1 MKILIIEPQCIK
13 HQHVPINSAIILR
26 NLDRKDVDKIYLLCE
41 RNHFLLIK
49 DQLEVHERWHLVF
62 YLEIREQE
70 KENKVSIRCYIN
82 NEKQI
87 NQLINRQGIAEV
99 IYLSCTRLR
108 FILMLVNACG
118 KESVN
123 KKVYIHAMLG
133 DLVRYFGK
141 NLFMK
146 FVFKLIIGKGDSN
159 VEMIVFSKSILDE
172 LKAKFKLKKTFLKYE
187 NHWYIKNKNKPNKMS
202 NEFQLKIDRILSNEK
217 TTLGF
222 LGASRGAIARFVDDK
237 SFCETFSN
245 YNNLLVGWM
254 DKLQAEKARCLL
266 QYVSEEPLAQE
277 EYNYIMKSVDY
288 IIILSDPER
297 YRYSV
302 SGAFID
308 CIKYEKPVIYLKN
321 PYIESLERTYG
332 PFGWGFDNIDAIL
345 GFVKSLD
352 TVGINKTEYTSSLKR
367 IQKEY
372 ELCIKLKG
380 LKKSINE

>member
-1 MKILIIEPQCIK
+1 MKILIVEPQCIK

-26 NLDRKDVDKIYLLCE
+26 NLDRKDVKTIYLICE

-49 DQLEVHERWHLVF
+49 DQLEVHERWHSVL
-62 YLEIREQE
+62 YLEIRQQE
-70 KENKVSIRCYIN
+70 VENKISIRDYIK

-87 NQLINRQGIAEV
+87 NQLINSQGIAEV

-108 FILMLVNACG
+108 FILMLVEACV
-118 KESVN
+118 KEGAN

-146 FVFKLIIGKGDSN
+146 FAFKLMIGRKYSN
-159 VEMIVFSKSILDE
+159 VEMIVYSESILDE
-172 LKAKFKLKKTFLKYE
+172 LKRKFKLKKIFLKHE
-187 NHWYIKNKNKPNKMS
+187 NHWYIKHKNKSSKAS
-202 NEFQLKIDRILSNEK
+202 KEFQLKIDEILSNKK

-222 LGASRGAIARFVDDK
+222 LGASRGAIARFVDEK
-237 SFCETFSN
+237 SFFDTFSN

-266 QYVSEEPLAQE
+266 QYVSEEPLEIE
-277 EYNYIMKSVDY
+277 EYNYILKSVDY

-321 PYIESLERTYG
+321 PYIESLERKYG
-332 PFGWGFDNIDAIL
+332 PFGWGFDNVDAIVD
-345 GFVKSLD
+345 FVKSMD
-352 TVGINKTEYTSSLKR
+352 TIMINKIEHTRSLKR
-367 IQKEY
+367 IRKEY
-372 ELCIKLKG
+372 ELCIKLT
-380 LKKSINE
+380 